1 MPHSFSGAFEEAGP
15 VGERRSMEEPDIHVS
30 PKGVDVGKCRVFHT
44 GDGMAVVQ
52 ELANIRAAAAHAF
65 KPWLR
70 HPSQFVVG
78 FTEPHVDA
86 AVSLNGAREP

>member
-1 MPHSFSGAFEEAGP
+1 MPQAFSGAFEKVGP

-30 PKGVDVGKCRVFHT
+30 AEGVDIGKCGVFHT

-52 ELANIRAAAAHAF
+52 ELANVRATAAHAL

-70 HPSQFVVG
+70 HPSQLVVG
-78 FTEPHVDA
+78 FTEPHVNA
-86 AVSLNGAREP
+86 TISLNGAGEP